1 MDSAEMLSGVGRRLA
16 EAREARQWSQ
26 EKVAEKLKLSAYQVA
41 AIEAE
46 TPERLP
52 APVFLRGFLRN
63 YAQLLGLDPETV
75 LLPDPEAVAPSSRVT
90 APSAGVR
97 FSVGSMQRWLLLGP
111 VVIGLFLV
119 LMVSLYLWLSSDNG
133 VEVAEPPV
141 LPPVAKEG
149 GPVAPVTPVTPVTP
163 PVAAAVTPPEA
174 ILPEKIAP
182 TPPVAVPQT
191 PPAAPVPAVAPAAAP
206 VKPVP
211 PAAPVAPVAPVAP
224 AASGAGKLQF
234 LAQTDAWIEVRDQA
248 GQRLIAREVKAGE
261 PVEVKGQPPFKLV
274 VGNAAQVSLR
284 YNGHPIDLSPYI
296 GEKVAR
302 LNLE

>member
-1 MDSAEMLSGVGRRLA
+1 MDSAEMLTGVGRRLA
-16 EAREARQWSQ
+16 EAREARQWSR

-46 TPERLP
+46 NPERLP

-63 YAQLLGLDPETV
+63 YAQLLGLDPDAV
-75 LLPDPEAVAPSSRVT
+75 LLPDAEVVAPSSEVT
-90 APSAGVR
+90 APSVGVR
-97 FSVGSMQRWLLLGP
+97 FGVGSVQRWLLLGP
-111 VVIGLFLV
+111 VVIGLLLV
-119 LMVSLYLWLSSDNG
+119 LLASLYLWLSSDGG

-149 GPVAPVTPVTPVTP
+149 
-163 PVAAAVTPPEA
+163 
-174 ILPEKIAP
+174 
-182 TPPVAVPQT
+182 
-191 PPAAPVPAVAPAAAP
+191 
-206 VKPVP
+206 
-211 PAAPVAPVAPVAP
+211 APVAPVSQPVAVATVPAEAIQPGTVAPVSPAAVPQAPSAAPVAAPVAAPTVAAPIKPVPPVAP
-224 AASGAGKLQF
+224 AAPVASGAGKLQF
-234 LAQTDAWIEVRDQA
+234 LTQTDAWIEVKDQA

-261 PVEVKGQPPFKLV
+261 PVELKGQPPFKLV

-284 YNGHPIDLSPYI
+284 YNGHPIDLRPFI